1 MAGERGWVTFL
12 GLQLQ
17 FPCFLSVGLTS
28 LFRWNFLRFG
38 RREDGHVA
46 SGGVRRKLHAGGC
59 NLEQSTKELVECGGA
74 EGPVS
79 TPYASVRMVP
89 WSKARDA
96 RCWNLERRRW
106 RKTSA
111 GQAASAEGKWLGD
124 VLGPIVLNDHVYRC
138 TVRFFLLCIKFSK
151 ALPCL
156 ISTIPEEYKEQIHS
170 PLRPHAR
177 VHKFWCHCEK
187 YKVGILRLTIWDPS
201 MQFSVCVVALE
212 VRWVSMESKGQGP
225 SLSLS
230 FSLSG
235 AKS

>member
-1 MAGERGWVTFL
+1 MGDVFGSSIAISVFPFGWAHIFISL
-12 GLQLQ
+12 EFSPLWEKRRW
-17 FPCFLSVGLTS
+17 PCGQ
-28 LFRWNFLRFG
+28 W
-38 RREDGHVA
+38 
-46 SGGVRRKLHAGGC
+46 GVRRKLHAGGW

-96 RCWNLERRRW
+96 RCWNLERRCW

-138 TVRFFLLCIKFSK
+138 TVRFFLLCTKFSK

-187 YKVGILRLTIWDPS
+187 YKVEILRLTIWDPS
-201 MQFSVCVVALE
+201 MQLSVCVVALE
-212 VRWVSMESKGQGP
+212 VRWVSMESKGQGL

-230 FSLSG
+230 ISLSG

>member
-1 MAGERGWVTFL
+1 M

-38 RREDGHVA
+38 RREDVHVA
-46 SGGVRRKLHAGGC
+46 SGGVRRKLHAGGW

-89 WSKARDA
+89 WSNARDA

-138 TVRFFLLCIKFSK
+138 TVRFFFLCTKFSK

-156 ISTIPEEYKEQIHS
+156 ISTIPDEYKEQINS
-170 PLRPHAR
+170 PLKPHAR

-187 YKVGILRLTIWDPS
+187 YKVEILRLTIW
-201 MQFSVCVVALE
+201 ALLCNSRF
-212 VRWVSMESKGQGP
+212 VWWRWR
-225 SLSLS
+225 
-230 FSLSG
+230 
-235 AKS
+235 